1 MDLLHSDELPV
12 TCSLVG
18 ALVRSQF
25 PQYADWQVTRLGD
38 SGSSNVLFAL
48 DDVAGSGRVLVRLP
62 RQPGGGAT
70 VQKEAD
76 WLPTVSAGLATRTPT
91 ILGVGEP
98 AFDYPEAWSITS
110 WLQGRR
116 LRAPGGEHFGEDIA
130 HFVTQLREVPI
141 PNAAA
146 GDDRLR
152 WYRGESLA
160 AMDDDFQ
167 EAAGACRALSLPL
180 DVDRALA
187 VWSDAMAAAQTRS
200 GETAWYHGDLLTEN
214 VLVDEQGRLAGVLD
228 FGGLGVGDP
237 TVDLIVAWEALDR
250 AGRSAL
256 WRALAVDD
264 AEIAISRGWAL
275 LIAFITFPY
284 YGATMP
290 ARCADRLIMARAA
303 IEGG

>member
-1 MDLLHSDELPV
+1 MDLLHSDQLPV
-12 TCSLVG
+12 TGSLVG

-48 DDVAGSGRVLVRLP
+48 DAASGVDRVLVRLP

-76 WLPTVSAGLATRTPT
+76 WLPVVSAGLTAPTPT
-91 ILGVGEP
+91 VLGVGEP
-98 AFDYPEAWSITS
+98 GFDYPEAWSITS
-110 WLQGRR
+110 WLPGHR
-116 LRAPGGEHFGEDIA
+116 LRAPGGEQLGEDLA
-130 HFVTQLREVPI
+130 QFVTELRQVPASE
-141 PNAAA
+141 AAA
-146 GDDRLR
+146 NDERLR
-152 WYRGESLA
+152 WYRGEPLA
-160 AMDDDFQ
+160 ALDDDFQ
-167 EAAGACRALSLPL
+167 EAAAACRALSLPL

-187 VWSDAMAAAQTRS
+187 VWSDALAAAHS
-200 GETAWYHGDLLTEN
+200 LPAETAWYHGDLLIEN
-214 VLVDEQGRLAGVLD
+214 LLVDEQGRLAGVLD
-228 FGGLGVGDP
+228 FGGLGLGDP

-256 WRALAVDD
+256 WGALVIDD
-264 AEIAISRGWAL
+264 AQIAASRGWAL

-303 IEGG
+303 IEGD

>member
-1 MDLLHSDELPV
+1 MDLLHSNELPV
-12 TCSLVG
+12 TGSLVN
-18 ALVRSQF
+18 ALVQSQF

-38 SGSSNVLFAL
+38 SGSSNMLFAL
-48 DDVAGSGRVLVRLP
+48 DDVPGSGRVLVRLP

-76 WLPTVSAGLATRTPT
+76 WLLTVSAGLATRTPT

-110 WLQGRR
+110 WLPGRR
-116 LRAPGGEHFGEDIA
+116 LRAPGGE
-130 HFVTQLREVPI
+130 QLAQDLAQLLAELRDMPAPE
-141 PNAAA
+141 AAA
-146 GDDRLR
+146 NDERLH

-167 EAAGACRALSLPL
+167 EAAAACRALSLRL

-187 VWSDAMAAAQTRS
+187 IWSDAMAAAHTRS

-214 VLVDEQGRLAGVLD
+214 LLVDNEGRLAGVLD

-250 AGRSAL
+250 VGRSAL
-256 WRALAVDD
+256 WSALVVGDAQIAV
-264 AEIAISRGWAL
+264 SRGWAL

-290 ARCADRLIMARAA
+290 ARCADRLIMAQAA
-303 IEGG
+303 IEGD

>member
-12 TCSLVG
+12 TGSLVS

-25 PQYADWQVTRLGD
+25 PQYGAWHVSPLSD

-48 DDVAGSGRVLVRLP
+48 DAANGIDRVLVRLP
-62 RQPGGGAT
+62 RQTGGGAT

-76 WLPTVSAGLATRTPT
+76 RLPTIGAGLSAPTPVV
-91 ILGVGEP
+91 LGVGES
-98 AFDYPEAWSITS
+98 AFGYPETWSITS

-116 LRAPGGEHFGEDIA
+116 LRAPGGEHLGKDIA

-141 PNAAA
+141 PDAAV

-167 EAAGACRALSLPL
+167 EAAAACRSASLPL
-180 DVDRALA
+180 DLDRAVA
-187 VWSDAMAAAQTRS
+187 VWADALAAAHPVS
-200 GETAWYHGDLLTEN
+200 AETAWYHGDLLIEN
-214 VLVDEQGRLAGVLD
+214 LLVDDEGRLAGVLD

-256 WRALAVDD
+256 WSALDVDD
-264 AEIAISRGWAL
+264 AQIAVSRGWAL

-290 ARCADRLIMARAA
+290 ARCADRLIMAQAA
-303 IEGG
+303 IEGD